1 MRRTARVAVVAGLL
15 LSLGGCTGGS
25 AAPTAD
31 GGPDKSATLWAVGDG
46 PNGKPASVAV
56 GKLVGSRHPD
66 YLLYLGD
73 VYGRYGELFPDTYG
87 AALARRTLPTPG
99 NHEWPSQKNGY
110 LAYWKQ
116 VTGHTQ
122 PTFYSRRVAGWQ
134 IISLNSEEAAGP
146 GSPQYLW
153 LKDQLDAADG
163 TCRIAFWHEPRFS
176 AGQHGDS
183 RQMDPLWELLAGKSV
198 AVISG
203 HDHTMQRLKP
213 VDGVTQFVSG
223 AGGRSHYRID
233 ESDPRLA
240 FADNTHDGAL
250 ELQLG
255 GTRLRYRFVAV
266 GGQSLDSGTLRCSR
280 AG

>member
-1 MRRTARVAVVAGLL
+1 MTRAPVVAALVATVL
-15 LSLGGCTGGS
+15 VCLSGCTGGS
-25 AAPTAD
+25 DPSTGQDAA
-31 GGPDKSATLWAVGDG
+31 GSATLWAVGDG
-46 PNGKPASVAV
+46 PSGKPAAAAV
-56 GKLVGSRHPD
+56 GRLVRKDDPD

-73 VYGRYGELFPDTYG
+73 VYGRYAELFPETYG

-116 VTGHTQ
+116 VTGRAQ

-134 IISLNSEEAAGP
+134 VISLNSEEATGP
-146 GSPQYLW
+146 SSPQYRW
-153 LKDQLDAADG
+153 LKRTLASADG

-183 RQMDPLWELLAGKSV
+183 RQMDPLWQLLASKAV

-213 VDGVTQFVSG
+213 VDGITQFVSG
-223 AGGRSHYRID
+223 AGGRNHYRLD
-233 ESDPRLA
+233 RADPRLA
-240 FADNTHDGAL
+240 FSDNTHDGAL
-250 ELQLG
+250 ELGLDG
-255 GTRLRYRFVAV
+255 SKLLYRFVAV
-266 GGQSLDSGTLRCSR
+266 GGEALDSGTLRCR